1 MDLKSKK
8 SPMTKP
14 TKRIISNW
22 KSREKQNSII
32 AEAKLIRLLEMISY
46 IKVPRNIPDIAKKLN
61 ATPRTAYRYLHL
73 LEGFGICIDKDL
85 RDRYFIAQDNCPV
98 CGSNNLKKLH
108 VKSLR

>member
-32 AEAKLIRLLEMISY
+32 AEAKLIR
-46 IKVPRNIPDIAKKLN
+46 
-61 ATPRTAYRYLHL
+61 
-73 LEGFGICIDKDL
+73 
-85 RDRYFIAQDNCPV
+85 Q
-98 CGSNNLKKLH
+98 
-108 VKSLR
+108 